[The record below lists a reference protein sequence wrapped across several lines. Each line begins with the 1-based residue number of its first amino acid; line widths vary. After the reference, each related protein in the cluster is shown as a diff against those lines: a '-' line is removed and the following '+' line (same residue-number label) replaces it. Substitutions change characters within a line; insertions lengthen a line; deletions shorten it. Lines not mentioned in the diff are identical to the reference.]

1 MKLWNKFGSQ
11 FRGTLG
17 KDMVASSWKGHD
29 YLRAYVIPH
38 DPKTELQLQ
47 HRAIWRQAVAAWHA
61 LTAAEQ
67 KAYDRR
73 AKGMTGFN
81 FFVGRKVRELRRRP
95 PLQP

>member
-1 MKLWNKFGSQ
+1 MKLWNKFGTE

-29 YLRAYVIPH
+29 YLRAYVVPH

-61 LTAAEQ
+61 LTDAEAVLERATDFMRGVEAAL
-67 KAYDRR
+67 K
-73 AKGMTGFN
+73 
-81 FFVGRKVRELRRRP
+81 L
-95 PLQP
+95 PL